1 MGKKTINE
9 LIIVVKWGVQKSLAV
24 KHPKTGVNIY
34 NILAS
39 KFDQSIAETNVCTT
53 FE

>member
-1 MGKKTINE
+1 MGKKTMNE
-9 LIIVVKWGVQKSLAV
+9 LIIAVQWGVQQSLVV

-39 KFDQSIAETNVCTT
+39 EFVQSIAETNVCTT